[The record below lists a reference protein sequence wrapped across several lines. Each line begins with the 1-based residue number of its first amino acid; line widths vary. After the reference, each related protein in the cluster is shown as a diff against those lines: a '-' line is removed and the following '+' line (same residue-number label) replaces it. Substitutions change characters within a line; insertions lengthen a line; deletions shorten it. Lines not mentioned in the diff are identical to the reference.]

1 MRHYFDTLKK
11 KLKKEPPFTFDTL
24 MKSYYRS
31 FKFGFLGAL
40 GLLTIVLKVP
50 DVFGAAQLEDEI
62 IHRMQCLLDDTIA
75 TL

>member
-24 MKSYYRS
+24 MKSYYRC
-31 FKFGFLGAL
+31 FKVGFLSAL

-50 DVFGAAQLEDEI
+50 DVFGATQLEVEI
-62 IHRMQCLLDDTIA
+62 VHRMQCLLDDTIA